1 MISAVSQIEK
11 QVSRRNKPTRRNRG
25 PNARGPR
32 PQVCD
37 LCQLRKVKCDRAVPR
52 CSLCQKL
59 KKPCTYDRNG
69 FDASYGLCK
78 TASEEGDHSTGVFS
92 TQEAT
97 IKEAERWIERYV
109 LLRKTFSDP
118 KLPHGVDT
126 ILTSS
131 SRMAV
136 RRSNVLLG
144 SRGDYIYIGP
154 SMATHYFTSNRRL
167 LSMLST
173 SFVAVV
179 EPLHYNR
186 GISVDFTK
194 TLTMQLVELY
204 FAYLNSFY
212 PILDPTVFYSQLHR
226 GCVRDDFLALLHVVC
241 LTGAS
246 FYPNRTLGR
255 IIAKHFSRLAS
266 LYLKKIFFKPSLTA
280 AQACVLATLHISVC
294 DESTTIEGAWFVMG
308 VAKLMTSLMGIPHKR
323 PHSTPS
329 HLDSRCRLWWMMY
342 ATDQTISQCSGR
354 PLSSDITPS
363 TVLPR
368 QEAPLPSLNFTNQ
381 SVFLVKEVTM
391 LRSSDNLKY
400 FCEFCAHTCLIAKR
414 IHLKELHEESYL
426 RSESVGNFSL
436 SMIVNGLKSHPR
448 KQTYLESSK
457 KLERESIAWYL
468 ALPEFSTPK
477 REASNLYLPYPKDV
491 HLGMLSIFFF
501 SMLID
506 LNKPFIKDS
515 QQVSCLRPSGKSLSL
530 NRYLCSNALEKCI
543 LASFFGCQVFIDQE
557 ELILEV
563 GLPYVWYCA
572 IQFFFLFNYMVHK
585 LPPDHWAVAPARR
598 NALFLFQQFEK
609 NSDRWAIL
617 RDSYFMIK
625 PFMEKIRSPALN

>member
-11 QVSRRNKPTRRNRG
+11 LASRRNKPTRRNRG

-37 LCQLRKVKCDRAVPR
+37 MCQLRKVKCDRTVPR

-59 KKPCTYDRNG
+59 NKPCTYDRNG
-69 FDASYGLCK
+69 FDDSYEICK
-78 TASEEGDHSTGVFS
+78 PSHQADHSTGVFS
-92 TQEAT
+92 RHETES
-97 IKEAERWIERYV
+97 KEAEKWIERYV
-109 LLRKTFSDP
+109 MLRKTFCDP
-118 KLPHGVDT
+118 KLPHNVDS
-126 ILTSS
+126 ILSNS
-131 SRMAV
+131 SRMAA
-136 RRSNVLLG
+136 RRSNVFLG

-167 LSMLST
+167 LSTLST
-173 SFVAVV
+173 TLVAVV

-186 GISVDFTK
+186 GIPVEFTK

-226 GCVRDDFLALLHVVC
+226 GCVRDDFLALFNVVC

-246 FYPNRTLGR
+246 FYPNRTFGR
-255 IIAKHFSRLAS
+255 IIAMHFSKLAS
-266 LYLKKIFFKPSLTA
+266 FYLKKIFFKPSLTA

-354 PLSSDITPS
+354 PLSSEIAPS
-363 TVLPR
+363 TALPR

-400 FCEFCAHTCLIAKR
+400 FCGFCSHTCLIAKR
-414 IHLKELHEESYL
+414 IHLKEIHEENYL
-426 RSESVGNFSL
+426 RSVSEGNYSL
-436 SMIVNGLKSHPR
+436 SKILNGQASQSR
-448 KQTYLESSK
+448 KQPYLEGSMG
-457 KLERESIAWYL
+457 LERESIAWYL

-506 LNKPFIKDS
+506 LNKPFIKDN
-515 QQVSCLRPSGKSLSL
+515 QEVSCLRPSGKSLSL
-530 NRYLCSNALEKCI
+530 NRYMCSNALEKCV

-557 ELILEV
+557 ALLLEV
-563 GLPYVWYCA
+563 ALPYVWYCA
-572 IQFFFLFNYMVHK
+572 IQFFFMFNYVAHK
-585 LPPDHWAVAPARR
+585 LPSDHWAVAPARR
-598 NALFLFQQFEK
+598 NAIFLFQQFEK

-625 PFMEKIRSPALN
+625 PFMEKIRASAPTN